1 MTISLKAQN
10 HLILNKARLRV
21 TLLSDSAVILKQARK
36 FDRVVLAIIALT
48 FVLVILNFDQAKASL
63 NFTLD
68 ALVGIS
74 GFLLLSVSAAAFAKA
89 TGLDQQ
95 IARVF
100 SGNPIKAILAAAIF
114 GAISPFCSCGVV
126 PIIAG
131 LLLAGVPLAPVMAFW
146 LASPL
151 MDPQIFFL
159 MLPVF
164 GVAFTLTKLLSAILI
179 GASAG
184 LILHGFNSHRLL
196 QDPLLIK
203 SVGCGS
209 GICGANKSLEQTS
222 ITWQF
227 WKEVERRELF
237 INEAWL
243 TGWFLLRWLTLA
255 FILESLMV
263 TYIPAEEIGRYLGGT
278 AWWAIPGS
286 VLLGIPAYL
295 NGFAAIPTVGGLVNL
310 GMAPGAAMG
319 FMIAG
324 GVTSIPAAMA
334 VFALVKKPVFLVYI
348 SWGLLGSLG
357 TAYFFQV
364 LSTLTV

>member
-1 MTISLKAQN
+1 MTASLKAQN
-10 HLILNKARLRV
+10 YLILNKARLRV

-95 IARVF
+95 IAGVF

-159 MLPVF
+159 MLPVS
-164 GVAFTLTKLLSAILI
+164 GVTSTLTQRVSAILS
-179 GASAG
+179 GAAAG
-184 LILHGFNSHRLL
+184 PILHGVNSHR
-196 QDPLLIK
+196 
-203 SVGCGS
+203 
-209 GICGANKSLEQTS
+209 
-222 ITWQF
+222 
-227 WKEVERRELF
+227 
-237 INEAWL
+237 
-243 TGWFLLRWLTLA
+243 
-255 FILESLMV
+255 
-263 TYIPAEEIGRYLGGT
+263 
-278 AWWAIPGS
+278 
-286 VLLGIPAYL
+286 
-295 NGFAAIPTVGGLVNL
+295 
-310 GMAPGAAMG
+310 
-319 FMIAG
+319 
-324 GVTSIPAAMA
+324 
-334 VFALVKKPVFLVYI
+334 
-348 SWGLLGSLG
+348 
-357 TAYFFQV
+357 
-364 LSTLTV
+364 